1 MSRGKGLAQGPAAC
15 EGPAACDLHPV
26 FTLPVGL
33 HGESRKPMCMG
44 TLWGQAVD
52 LVEKSR
58 SSEFPED
65 TGALLAPLCVGL
77 FPHEPGTR
85 LLALTLV

>member
-1 MSRGKGLAQGPAAC
+1 MSRGKGLAQ
-15 EGPAACDLHPV
+15 GPAACDLHPV

-52 LVEKSR
+52 LVVESR

-65 TGALLAPLCVGL
+65 TGALSAPLYVGL